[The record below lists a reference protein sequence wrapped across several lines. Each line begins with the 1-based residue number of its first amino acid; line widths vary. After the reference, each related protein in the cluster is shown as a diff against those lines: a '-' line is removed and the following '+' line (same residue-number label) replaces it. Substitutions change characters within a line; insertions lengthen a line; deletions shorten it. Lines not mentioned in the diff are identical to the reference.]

1 MSNFEIALRLYRLL
15 SEKEREVEEELK
27 KLGEIIKTRSQLNG
41 DIEYISITK
50 ISKGDV
56 KGLIVIRG
64 ERERV
69 VNEAQLITTLI
80 KSSFKSIDVES
91 ASSRSLYLSLV
102 SGLKSFF

>member
-27 KLGEIIKTRSQLNG
+27 KLGEIIKTRSQINS

-50 ISKGDV
+50 ICKGDV

-64 ERERV
+64 QKERV
-69 VNEAQLITTLI
+69 INEAQLIATLI
-80 KSSFKSIDVES
+80 KSSFKSIDVEN
-91 ASSRSLYLSLV
+91 APPKSLYLSLV